1 MRSMT
6 EMEARLKEAIA
17 ALQALADVW
26 DEEQV
31 HAYPPYLPSFDEF
44 VHDLSGMLEEPASE
58 PDDRSVIPLRPV

>member
-1 MRSMT
+1 MHSKT

-17 ALQALADVW
+17 ALQALSDAW

-31 HAYPPYLPSFDEF
+31 HAYPFYLPSFDEF
-44 VHDLSGMLEEPASE
+44 IHDLGGMLEEPASE

>member
-1 MRSMT
+1 MT

-17 ALQALADVW
+17 ALQALADAW

-31 HAYPPYLPSFDEF
+31 QAYPPYLPSFDEF
-44 VHDLSGMLEEPASE
+44 VNDLGGMLEEPAAE

>member
-1 MRSMT
+1 MRSKT

-17 ALQALADVW
+17 ALQALADAW

-31 HAYPPYLPSFDEF
+31 QAYPPYLPSFDEF
-44 VHDLSGMLEEPASE
+44 IRDLSGMLEEPASE